1 MTAEWLEP
9 LATAFLALAFL
20 CAAAMLVMLVA
31 RPQKMWI
38 MNVVWPV
45 TALYWGPAALWGL
58 WDMGAP
64 PASPAKRAEQQ
75 RRNQLRQQKA
85 ERAGRKQAE
94 TGPMK
99 PFWQQVA
106 VAVSHC
112 GAGCTLGDI
121 IGEWLVYTY
130 GWHWFGDKV
139 YAEFLVDFPLA
150 YGLGIIFQY
159 FTIAPMKGL
168 GLKDGIV
175 AALKADTISIVA
187 FEIGLFGWMA
197 LDAFVLFPGES
208 IATWNHWFQ
217 MQIGMIIG
225 FFTSYPA
232 NWFLLRKGLKE
243 PM

>member
-1 MTAEWLEP
+1 MTPEWLEA
-9 LATAFLALAFL
+9 LAAAFLALAFL
-20 CAAAMLVMLVA
+20 CSAVMAVMLAV

-38 MNVVWPV
+38 MDIVWPV
-45 TALYWGPAALWGL
+45 TALYWGPVGLWGL

-64 PASPAKRAEQQ
+64 PASPAKRTEQQ
-75 RRNQLRQQKA
+75 RRKQQEKS
-85 ERAGRKQAE
+85 
-94 TGPMK
+94 PIK

-121 IGEWLVYTY
+121 LGEWLVYIY
-130 GWHWFGDKV
+130 GWHLFGDKI
-139 YAEFLVDFPLA
+139 YAEFLVDLPLA
-150 YGLGIIFQY
+150 YGLGIVFQY

-168 GLKDGIV
+168 GLKDGVI